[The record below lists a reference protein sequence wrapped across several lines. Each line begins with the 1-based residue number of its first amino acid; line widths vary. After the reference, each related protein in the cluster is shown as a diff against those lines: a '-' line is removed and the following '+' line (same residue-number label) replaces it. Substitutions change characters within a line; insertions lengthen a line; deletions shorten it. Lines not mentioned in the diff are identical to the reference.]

1 MNSAR
6 FSLNIIKFSLYSPE
20 FSRSLSSFRFLNS
33 HRRLRLGTRL
43 GNYYSPRQIFLQSG
57 RKFRRIWAWGAPTSG
72 DALIHSWWCCGW
84 PDLGHGTPKL
94 QVYIVKIEVF
104 LSRLI
109 VCNPSPQNKSHPL
122 GDRRH
127 GIYLL
132 MLHWHVVRLIG
143 TWRRPLLLIL
153 RPA

>member
-1 MNSAR
+1 MNYTIYW
-6 FSLNIIKFSLYSPE
+6 IIYQKFSVVVLLCKYS
-20 FSRSLSSFRFLNS
+20 
-33 HRRLRLGTRL
+33 LGTFYYL
-43 GNYYSPRQIFLQSG
+43 ETFPVHYCFKEYSSHLAYLEAWSCYPHGSGNFILVF
-57 RKFRRIWAWGAPTSG
+57 
-72 DALIHSWWCCGW
+72 IHSWWCCGW